1 MRRDSLAILAL
12 AVTPAICLGIARFAH
27 ALLLPEMREDLG
39 WTYAEAGW
47 LNTSNGAGYLAGALM
62 CAPAIARA
70 GPSALCGWTLGLRV
84 RAWALRGNPGDS
96 NPERCART
104 CRAGRRS
111 CLLRGQCPVH
121 ADRTTALGS
130 WRLFYA
136 GPGLGIVFSG
146 LAVPVAL
153 KVFGQ
158 GSWSIA

>member
-96 NPERCART
+96 NLNVARGL
-104 CRAGRRS
+104 A
-111 CLLRGQCPVH
+111 
-121 ADRTTALGS
+121 
-130 WRLFYA
+130 
-136 GPGLGIVFSG
+136 GLGGG
-146 LAVPVAL
+146 LAFFA
-153 KVFGQ
+153 
-158 GSWSIA
+158 GSVQSTQIAQRHSAAGACSMPGRDWE